1 MNKQKLTLLALVL
14 MILVGGWALPNANI
28 KNVSADETDIMIETA
43 RIELTKADINIEYQ
57 EDLDPNELIVSGSY
71 DKVELPIVDTNQLGT
86 QVLTFI
92 AIKGLSSVRV
102 TKKVNVVDTQLP
114 QWVNAPEQFTL
125 KYDSTYDV
133 YGDFSA
139 VDNIDGELSVN
150 FSGSFNPLEAGI
162 YSLSATAKDSSGN
175 EIVRDFTVEVQEKP
189 KPKTAV
195 GSKVS
200 YSPNTYGAGW
210 CTWHVADQRA
220 KWGIPIPNTW
230 GNAITWLGRAQA
242 QGYVTGY
249 APAVGAIAYF
259 PGANHVAFVEAVHG
273 NGTVTISEMGW
284 GYRAWGF
291 NRRTISAS
299 SAIYIY

>member
-1 MNKQKLTLLALVL
+1 MNKQKLTLFALVL
-14 MILVGGWALPNANI
+14 MILVGGWALPNASI
-28 KNVSADETDIMIETA
+28 KNVSADETVVITEKANIQ
-43 RIELTKADINIEYQ
+43 LTKADINIEFQ
-57 EDLDPNELIVSGSY
+57 DELNPSELIVSGSY

-86 QVLTFI
+86 QELTFI
-92 AIKGLSSVRV
+92 ATKGLSSVRV
-102 TKKVNVVDTQLP
+102 TKKVNVVDTQGP
-114 QWVNAPEQFTL
+114 EWVNAPEHFTL

-133 YGDFSA
+133 FGDFSA
-139 VDNIDGELSVN
+139 IDNIDGELSVN
-150 FSGSFNPLEAGI
+150 FTGSFNTLEAGT
-162 YSLSATAKDSSGN
+162 YSLSASAQDSSGN
-175 EIVRDFTVEVQEKP
+175 EIVHNFTVEVQEKP

-210 CTWHVADQRA
+210 CTWWVADQRA
-220 KWGIPIPNTW
+220 AWGIPIPNTW

-242 QGYVTGY
+242 QGYATGY

-273 NGTVTISEMGW
+273 NGTVTISEMGY
-284 GYRAWGF
+284 GFSAWGF